1 MRGVAWLIVLAVLGV
16 AAIHDSR
23 FTIHAPAPAAGQ
35 TAIRVVV
42 DGSPVRLDQPP
53 VMVGGRVLV
62 PLRGVFEKIGALVE
76 WKPLTRTV
84 IILRPGIYVELR
96 VGERTA
102 SVSGAPVPLDVPARI
117 LRGRVL
123 VPLRF
128 VSEALGVHVVW
139 RAADRTVAIS
149 TQTAGPVRGQV
160 AIATSASGY
169 AVGQP
174 VVASI
179 ANGTTA
185 SVYSHDS
192 KTDCSIIE
200 LERRSPAGWETIT
213 GCRFGRPP
221 LVVEMKPGARRTV
234 TIDPRSSHLVFE
246 PGQLGFKE
254 GFYRI
259 KFTYS
264 FTRALSGV
272 EPETAYSAEFRIR

>member
-1 MRGVAWLIVLAVLGV
+1 GV

-76 WKPLTRTV
+76 WKPISRTA
-84 IILRPGIYVELR
+84 IILRPGVYVELR
-96 VGERTA
+96 VGGRTA
-102 SVSGAPVPLDVPARI
+102 TVSGTRVRLDTPARI
-117 LRGRVL
+117 IRGRVL

-128 VSEALGVHVVW
+128 VSEAMGVHVLW
-139 RAADRTVAIS
+139 RASDRTVVIS

-160 AIATSASGY
+160 AITASASGY

-174 VVASI
+174 IAVSI
-179 ANGTTA
+179 ANGTTGT
-185 SVYSHDS
+185 VYSHDS
-192 KTDCSIIE
+192 KTDCSIVE
-200 LERRSPAGWETIT
+200 LERRSSAGWETVT

-221 LVVEMKPGARRTV
+221 LVVEIKPGQRMTV

-246 PGQLGFKE
+246 PGQLGFAA
-254 GFYRI
+254 GIYRV
-259 KFTYS
+259 KFSYS
-264 FTRALSGV
+264 FTRSLSGV
-272 EPETAYSAEFRIR
+272 EPEIAYSSEFRVR